1 MLSKQSLDI
10 LIDLVEIKL
19 SAIMV
24 IDGED
29 LKEVRKLKLCR
40 NELLTSR
47 KFYTKNLTMLQGT
60 SDSYMPSY
68 SHDQTSFT
76 SNDFLEKHI

>member
-24 IDGED
+24 VDGED
-29 LKEVRKLKLCR
+29 LKEVKKLKHCR
-40 NELLTSR
+40 SELLMSR
-47 KFYTKNLTMLQGT
+47 KFYTKNLAELPKKAFQR
-60 SDSYMPSY
+60 SY
-68 SHDQTSFT
+68 
-76 SNDFLEKHI
+76 NREKMIPATE

>member
-24 IDGED
+24 QDRDDIRE
-29 LKEVRKLKLCR
+29 LRKLKHCL
-40 NELLTSR
+40 NELLANR
-47 KFYTKNLTMLQGT
+47 KI
-60 SDSYMPSY
+60 YMKGNS
-68 SHDQTSFT
+68 SVITT
-76 SNDFLEKHI
+76 AEKILSSGL